1 MKDNV
6 LSWVLISVVWAI
18 FPLAMTFA
26 GVMVQRLRTKERLLA
41 IEKGVPLPPTSPRRA
56 LSPWEFAANFRLAGI
71 ICVAVGLGLLVL
83 FTALAETL
91 PPERGFPK
99 GVIAV
104 SAVPFFVGLGL
115 LLEYRIRRKELAAR
129 ERLNGGA
136 DRG

>member
-6 LSWVLISVVWAI
+6 LSWVLISVVWAV

-26 GVMVQRLRTKERLLA
+26 GVMVQRLKTKERLLA
-41 IEKGVPLPPTSPRRA
+41 IEKGIPLPPTPSRRA
-56 LSPWEFAANFRLAGI
+56 LNPWEFASNFRLAGI

-83 FTALAETL
+83 FTALAETI
-91 PPERGFPK
+91 PPFPK
-99 GVIAV
+99 GVIGA
-104 SAVPFFVGLGL
+104 SAIPFLVGLGL

>member
-18 FPLAMTFA
+18 FPVAMTFA

-41 IEKGVPLPPTSPRRA
+41 IEKGIPLPPGLHERRP
-56 LSPWEFAANFRLAGI
+56 LSPWELAANFRLSGI
-71 ICVAVGLGLLVL
+71 ICVAIGLGLSVL
-83 FTALAETL
+83 FASLAETL
-91 PPERGFPK
+91 PQFPK

-104 SAVPFFVGLGL
+104 SAIPFLVGLGL

-129 ERLNGGA
+129 ERSNGGA
-136 DRG
+136 DGR